1 MEAAANYVQNQQ
13 LRIRQEHENL
23 LKRQIDERDFVQSV
37 SVRND
42 REHRQNLHV
51 KQIMSAAQV
60 DQEIQN

>member
-1 MEAAANYVQNQQ
+1 MDAAANYVQNQQ
-13 LRIRQEHENL
+13 LRIRQEHENS
-23 LKRQIDERDFVQSV
+23 LKRQIDERDFVQNV
-37 SVRND
+37 SVKND